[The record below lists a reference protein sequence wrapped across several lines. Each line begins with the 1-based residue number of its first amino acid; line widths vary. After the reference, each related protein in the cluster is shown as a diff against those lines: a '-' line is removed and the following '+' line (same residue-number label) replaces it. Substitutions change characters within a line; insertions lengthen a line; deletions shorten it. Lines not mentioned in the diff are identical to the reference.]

1 MTQIEVTT
9 LKTAI
14 GWLRIEAF
22 AGELTRIELSAKHE
36 PAAEGTSTVL
46 KEAFQQLQAYLD
58 GSLQRFFLPLAW
70 SRTEGFRREVLQVVA
85 GIPFGELLSYGEIAK
100 LVGKP
105 GASQAVGAA
114 VGSNPW
120 LIVVPCHRVIGSDRK
135 LHGFS
140 GLGGLETKTWLLRHE
155 GHQIFR
161 GKVSLNGS

>member
-22 AGELTRIELSAKHE
+22 AGELTRIELSAKLE

-85 GIPFGELLSYGEIAK
+85 GIPFGELMSYGEIAK

-140 GLGGLETKTWLLRHE
+140 APGGLETKTWLLRHE
-155 GHQIFR
+155 GHKIIR
-161 GKVSLNGS
+161 GKVSLKGS